1 MIRSPA
7 LLLAVA
13 LMGSLNAAAL
23 ALPEPIGREYPGLQ
37 LAGEGRLRWF
47 GLLIYDASLWIEGG
61 RWNSR
66 REFALDIRYA
76 RDFEGGQLAGA
87 SIDEMRRLGFGSGQQ
102 LARWRS
108 ELSRLFPDVRKGEHI
123 TGVNI
128 PGQGARFYHQGRL
141 AGSIDD
147 PEFAAAFF
155 AIWLDERTREPRLRQ
170 ALLGG
175 K

>member
-1 MIRSPA
+1 MPSYPA
-7 LLLAVA
+7 LLLVA
-13 LMGSLNAAAL
+13 ALLAPPAAAAL
-23 ALPEPIGREYPGLQ
+23 ALPESIGKEYPRLQ

-61 RWNSR
+61 RWNPR

-76 RDFEGGQLAGA
+76 RDFEGGRLAGA
-87 SIDEMRRLGFGSGQQ
+87 SIDEIRRLGFGSEQQ
-102 LARWRS
+102 LARWGS

-141 AGSIDD
+141 AGAIDD

-170 ALLGG
+170 ALLGS